1 MEKITILTPLQKN
14 LLQLFASSQLAKNY
28 YLTGGT
34 ALAAF
39 HLKHR
44 ISDDLD
50 FFAKTAAPLETVEK
64 FCHHAAVRLE
74 LKTPTLTRLYDRR
87 IFIFPLER
95 KAEFKIEFTEYAYNQ
110 LDAMST
116 IDGVRI
122 DSLRD
127 IAANKIMAIFD
138 RFEPKDYVDLA
149 ILLKKFTLKN
159 MLDDA
164 CQKFG
169 VRIESISFGSR
180 LMLVEKLPVMPKM
193 LIPLTKDQIV
203 ARLTAA
209 AENLKHQV
217 ISTIPHPAVST
228 FRKKG

>member
-1 MEKITILTPLQKN
+1 MEKITVITPLQQK
-14 LLQLFASSQLAKNY
+14 LLRLFAKSELAGQY

-44 ISDDLD
+44 LSQDLD
-50 FFAKTAAPLETVEK
+50 FFTKIAAPLETVEK
-64 FCHHAAVRLE
+64 FCLEAAAKLG

-87 IFIFPLER
+87 IFIFPTETEEL
-95 KAEFKIEFTEYAYNQ
+95 KIEFTEYPYDQ
-110 LDAMST
+110 LDAMTT
-116 IDGVRI
+116 IDGVAV
-122 DSLRD
+122 DSIRD
-127 IAANKIMAIFD
+127 IAANKTMAIFD

-149 ILLKKFTLKN
+149 VLLKNFPLKN

-164 CQKFG
+164 HLKFG
-169 VRIESISFGSR
+169 VRIEPISFGAK

-203 ARLTAA
+203 KRITAEAERLKDQVL
-209 AENLKHQV
+209 ENLEH
-217 ISTIPHPAVST
+217 
-228 FRKKG
+228 